1 MQSSEFNIPYT
12 AAAYRMVWR
21 WHFYAGLFC
30 LPFIILL
37 SISGSIYLFRPQ
49 IEAWADQS
57 LNHLNLSGPV
67 QTLDAQITAA
77 LAVVPDARLK
87 GVEVRQDANDA
98 TRIFVITPNAEEIRV
113 VMRPDDLSILSLA
126 PVKDQFSIMIR
137 SLHGDLW
144 AGTPGALL
152 VELAASWAL
161 VMIGTGLYLWWPSR
175 LNSLAGVLYP
185 RLSAGGRSFL
195 KDIHGVTGFW
205 LSFMALFMLISG
217 LPWTKVWGDGFRE
230 LRRMTRVA
238 TPPDWTNGPASEHA
252 AHRRDFAQAVSQD
265 ETPLIPSRLSFDA
278 ALVRARDLQLASP
291 VLLSPPSPQRPNWLV
306 KAEPQNRPLGRSVEL
321 DSASGAIV
329 KDTPFSTKP
338 FMDQVV
344 AYGVAAHEGQLFGWP
359 NVALGL
365 LAALGFMTLST
376 TAIIMWLR
384 RRPGGTLG
392 APRIIGQVRIH
403 PLIIVFSI
411 VILGTFL
418 PLFGASLISVLV
430 IERFVLPFWPK
441 AQNWLG
447 LGQVTIQ
454 A

>member
-1 MQSSEFNIPYT
+1 MQNSELAIPYT

-57 LNHLNLSGPV
+57 FNHLTLNGPAQNV
-67 QTLDAQITAA
+67 DAQINTA
-77 LAVVPDARLK
+77 LAAVPHAKLK
-87 GVEVRQDANDA
+87 GVEVRPDATDA
-98 TRIFVITPNAEEIRV
+98 TRIFVITPSAEEIRV

-126 PVKDQFSIMIR
+126 PVKGQFSMVIR

-144 AGTPGALL
+144 AGTPGAIL
-152 VELAASWAL
+152 VELAASWAM

-175 LNSLAGVLYP
+175 LNSPAGILYP
-185 RLSAGGRSFL
+185 RFGAGGRTFL

-230 LRRMTRVA
+230 LRRMTQVA

-252 AHRRDFAQAVSQD
+252 GHRRDLAQVSDQQTD
-265 ETPLIPSRLSFDA
+265 LVGKALSFDA
-278 ALVRARDLQLASP
+278 ALVIARDLHLASP
-291 VLLSPPSPQRPNWLV
+291 VLLSPPMNRRPTWLV
-306 KAEPQNRPLGRSVEL
+306 KADPQNRPLGRSVEL
-321 DSASGAIV
+321 EAATGAIV

-338 FMDQVV
+338 WMDQII

-365 LAALGFMTLST
+365 MAALGFMTIST
-376 TAIIMWLR
+376 TALLMWLR

-392 APRIIGQVRIH
+392 APRALGHVRIH
-403 PLIIVFSI
+403 PLIVLVSI
-411 VILGTFL
+411 IILGALL
-418 PLFGASLISVLV
+418 PLFGASLILVLLV
-430 IERFVLPFWPK
+430 ERFLLPFWPK
-441 AQNWLG
+441 AQMWLG
-447 LGQVTIQ
+447 LGRATG
-454 A
+454 AA